1 MNEHRSI
8 SLPRGGTL
16 ELDMAPGFLAAVRN
30 HFGLGPDE
38 YVTDDHLRMFVY
50 GATKG
55 ALDRAVS
62 Q

>member
-1 MNEHRSI
+1 M
-8 SLPRGGTL
+8 PRGGTL